1 MCVIMK
7 TCWTSEI
14 RVPPV
19 WSQLVV
25 SNTFYFH
32 PKSWGNDP
40 IWRAYF
46 SNGLK
51 PPTRTCFFYFMHLV
65 EFEFLIQL
73 RVSTLG
79 SVRWGVVLGCDGG
92 DRLEQ
97 SLGCG
102 TDGKSL
108 RLSDGQIGY
117 WSTGGQNADNMV
129 VEIIFP
135 RKNGNPPLFWIL
147 CFFCRKTAWWHAM
160 KPQRHPFQCR
170 FSWFLLGCWD
180 QLENF
185 ESLLSLKFWMSLG
198 DENIIDDP
206 KAILTQ
212 ETQALGPPKSSF
224 FVSTGWC
231 LCH

>member
-1 MCVIMK
+1 MIQFDEHIFQMG
-7 TCWTSEI
+7 WNH
-14 RVPPV
+14 
-19 WSQLVV
+19 QLEHV
-25 SNTFYFH
+25 FLFH
-32 PKSWGNDP
+32 ALG
-40 IWRAYF
+40 
-46 SNGLK
+46 
-51 PPTRTCFFYFMHLV
+51 

-147 CFFCRKTAWWHAM
+147 CFFVGKRLDGTPWNLRDTPFNVVFLDFYWDAEINWRILNRFFRWNFGWVLVMKTSLMIQKPFSHRKPGTRST
-160 KPQRHPFQCR
+160 KKQ
-170 FSWFLLGCWD
+170 FLCFNWV
-180 QLENF
+180 
-185 ESLLSLKFWMSLG
+185 M
-198 DENIIDDP
+198 
-206 KAILTQ
+206 
-212 ETQALGPPKSSF
+212 
-224 FVSTGWC
+224 FVS
-231 LCH
+231 LAELLE